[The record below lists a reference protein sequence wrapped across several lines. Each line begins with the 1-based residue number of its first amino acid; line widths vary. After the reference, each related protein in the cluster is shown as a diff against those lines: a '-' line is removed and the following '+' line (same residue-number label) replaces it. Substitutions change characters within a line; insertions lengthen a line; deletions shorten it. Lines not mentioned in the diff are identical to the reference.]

1 MTTGRQHMMVWFA
14 AGTGAAAI
22 ERHQILL
29 SQVPA
34 PGQLR
39 RPGGGTGAEHLDRS
53 GAGRQH
59 PGGDAQQGGLV
70 GAVARP
76 MVSDQVKPATVPPGK
91 RQAGGFGGERE
102 SLPLCANRLRP
113 VRPARLPGAVILY
126 ALIAVL
132 AWPARSADAKHAHR
146 RGQPG
151 RRLLE
156 QVRVACALGQLR
168 VPHSSARRPGSA
180 RPARRHSGNAAGEAG
195 WLGALDRNVAA
206 AVGSHGAIALPA
218 PCLPFSFF

>member
-59 PGGDAQQGGLV
+59 PGGDAKQGRLV
-70 GAVARP
+70 GALRVLWCLTRGNRQP
-76 MVSDQVKPATVPPGK
+76 CHPVSDRRVALAASASPCRYAQIA
-91 RQAGGFGGERE
+91 
-102 SLPLCANRLRP
+102 S
-113 VRPARLPGAVILY
+113 ARY
-126 ALIAVL
+126 
-132 AWPARSADAKHAHR
+132 
-146 RGQPG
+146 GQPAY
-151 RRLLE
+151 
-156 QVRVACALGQLR
+156 QVR
-168 VPHSSARRPGSA
+168 
-180 RPARRHSGNAAGEAG
+180 
-195 WLGALDRNVAA
+195 
-206 AVGSHGAIALPA
+206 
-218 PCLPFSFF
+218 